1 MKYALIL
8 LGVVAAVVLTLGA
21 FNRELAVD
29 VDYAVGVWR
38 SVNAFWLFAIAAGL
52 IVAAGIFSALLAQ
65 TRGWRAR
72 GKLEK
77 ELLDVYRRLRAV
89 EGEQAEQ
96 AEQTVEAEQA
106 EAEQALQETMTAAA
120 PAETVTEVGAEAD
133 GSCAP
138 ESPPAVEAVADGQAP
153 ADERADS

>member
-1 MKYALIL
+1 MKYVLIM

-38 SVNAFWLFAIAAGL
+38 SVNAFWLFAIGAGL
-52 IVAAGIFSALLAQ
+52 IVAAGVVSALLAQ
-65 TRGWRAR
+65 AGGWRAR

-96 AEQTVEAEQA
+96 AAPAAEAEEAEQA
-106 EAEQALQETMTAAA
+106 AQETMTAAA
-120 PAETVTEVGAEAD
+120 PAEAATEIAAEPDELGAA
-133 GSCAP
+133 G
-138 ESPPAVEAVADGQAP
+138 SPPDVEDVADGEAP
-153 ADERADS
+153 ADKPAEG

>member
-1 MKYALIL
+1 MKYSLVM

-21 FNRELAVD
+21 FNRELDVD

-96 AEQTVEAEQA
+96 AEQAVEAERA
-106 EAEQALQETMTAAA
+106 EEAPQETMTAAG
-120 PAETVTEVGAEAD
+120 PAEAATEVWTEAD
-133 GSCAP
+133 GPGAP
-138 ESPPAVEAVADGQAP
+138 ESPPAVEATADGPTP